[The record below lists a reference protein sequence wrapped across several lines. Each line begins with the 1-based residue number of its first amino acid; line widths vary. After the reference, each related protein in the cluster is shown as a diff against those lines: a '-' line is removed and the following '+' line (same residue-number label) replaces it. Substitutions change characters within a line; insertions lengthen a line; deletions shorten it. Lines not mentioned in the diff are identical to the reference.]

1 MVGRSSLSTSPM
13 GWLQDQKMKS
23 ASKMPGRLQVV
34 NAGKKTKQTMS
45 AGKRRGLVEVA
56 IISFFAVRPSVT
68 SFYFVNSHNL
78 DPLAYPAIFLVC
90 LIITGIEG

>member
-1 MVGRSSLSTSPM
+1 
-13 GWLQDQKMKS
+13 
-23 ASKMPGRLQVV
+23 
-34 NAGKKTKQTMS
+34 MS

-78 DPLAYPAIFLVC
+78 DPLAYPTILLVC